1 MATTISQTRFGT
13 MKHLRVLESARL
25 VLTQRSG
32 REKLHFLNPV
42 PIRLI
47 YEQWISKFTANLGPC
62 IPATSSAGLAKA
74 PPFTL
79 NKAAPRRCGAAPPP
93 FPRESAGG
101 RGGYSHE
108 WDTLPERAI
117 LDKSHNRPASS
128 ARHLTIEAEY
138 PI

>member
-47 YEQWISKFTANLGPC
+47 YEQWISKFTANLRTVHTGHFKCWPGK
-62 IPATSSAGLAKA
+62 SAALYLK
-74 PPFTL
+74 
-79 NKAAPRRCGAAPPP
+79 
-93 FPRESAGG
+93 
-101 RGGYSHE
+101 
-108 WDTLPERAI
+108 
-117 LDKSHNRPASS
+117 
-128 ARHLTIEAEY
+128 
-138 PI
+138 